1 MTKNLLKI
9 GGLAVS
15 IVGFG
20 VSLASDYIGKKQLS
34 NDIVSSKEFQ
44 DLLKKT
50 VEETLNNN

>member
-1 MTKNLLKI
+1 MTKNILKI
-9 GGLAVS
+9 GGITVS
-15 IVGFG
+15 IIGFG

>member
-15 IVGFG
+15 IVGVG

>member
-15 IVGFG
+15 VVGFG

-34 NDIVSSKEFQ
+34 NDIVNSKDFQ

>member
-20 VSLASDYIGKKQLS
+20 IGIASDYISKKQIT
-34 NDIVSSKEFQ
+34 NDILNSKDFQ
-44 DLLKKT
+44 DLVSKA
-50 VEETLNNN
+50 VEETLKNN

>member
-9 GGLAVS
+9 GGLVVS

-34 NDIVSSKEFQ
+34 NDIISSKEFQ
-44 DLLKKT
+44 DLVSKA
-50 VEETLNNN
+50 VEETLKK

>member
-34 NDIVSSKEFQ
+34 NDIINSKEFQ
-44 DLLKKT
+44 DLVSKA
-50 VEETLNNN
+50 VEETLKK

>member
-20 VSLASDYIGKKQLS
+20 ASLASDYIGKKQLS
-34 NDIVSSKEFQ
+34 NDIINSKEFQ
-44 DLLKKT
+44 DLVSKA

>member
-50 VEETLNNN
+50 VEETLSNN